1 MNRVSWFPKPL
12 HSIVIFGVWL
22 LLNNSAAPGHLL
34 LAAFFAL
41 TIPKLCFPLQ
51 SDQPKIHK
59 PLKIIRYFFVLLFD
73 IVIANVRV
81 AQLILKS
88 NRGLRPAFVALPI
101 DLKGDLPI
109 TLLAST
115 ISLTPG
121 TLSAEVSEDKSWI
134 YIHVLDLDEEQEL
147 INEIKA
153 RYEAPLREIF
163 EC

>member
-1 MNRVSWFPKPL
+1 MNRSSWLPMPL
-12 HSIVIFGVWL
+12 HSTVIFGVWL
-22 LLNNSAAPGHLL
+22 LLNNSVAPGHIL

-41 TIPKLCFPLQ
+41 SIPKLCFPLQ
-51 SDQPKIHK
+51 SPQPKVHK
-59 PLKIIRYFFVLLFD
+59 PLKIVRYFFMLLGD
-73 IVIANVRV
+73 IVIANLRV

-88 NRGLRPAFVALPI
+88 NRGLRPAFVAVPL

-121 TLSAEVSEDKSWI
+121 TLSADVSKDKAWI
-134 YIHVLDLDEEQEL
+134 YIHVLHLEEEQAL
-147 INEIKA
+147 ITEIKN